1 MKFCKACH
9 NFFPDDIDKCLVDST
24 TLVEIKD
31 TFIGKLIG
39 GCYRILSK
47 IADGGLS
54 RVYCAKHMYLNR
66 EVAIKIL
73 KPQLASNEEWRK
85 RTVREARIC
94 GSIEH
99 RNVVR
104 VYDMLTADGS
114 LCIVMELLEG
124 ETLKQHMKREGRL
137 SVEESQKIMSMT
149 AEALARAHSL
159 NIVHRD
165 IKPNN
170 IFLIDYAGI
179 KNFVK
184 LLDFGIAFSIGAGR
198 MTGEGMLMGTPSYS
212 PPEQIRGE
220 EPTPASDIY
229 SLGCVAY
236 EMLTGRSPFAAD
248 ELQDVIESQLNR
260 LPESLL
266 HVRSD
271 AGEDMDYVV
280 MRMLEKKP
288 EERFSD
294 AFDLL
299 YTLKNLDLYRS
310 GAEEERVEPEE
321 MDTEEVQVLD
331 MPTAVKWGNYF
342 QSMESAADDD
352 TSSQSFVRGLEA
364 VTELSELEKRTKE
377 IVRKMESVE
386 NRRRGYQ
393 KNIGNAIAILG
404 MDISKTRMSR
414 EKIKMKYLKAISE
427 REHMLQKLN
436 FLEEQI
442 VTMVDGRRD
451 YSVDSVG
458 DDELDLLS
466 RAGRTARRLR
476 EISARTESLHRSRQQ
491 YMENLKDMKY
501 QIIQLANSLAEVE
514 NDCSKEY
521 ERYRKM
527 LAGIMDKGEAL
538 RKQAAQAALEV
549 GARKS

>member
-1 MKFCKACH
+1 
-9 NFFPDDIDKCLVDST
+9 
-24 TLVEIKD
+24 
-31 TFIGKLIG
+31 
-39 GCYRILSK
+39 
-47 IADGGLS
+47 
-54 RVYCAKHMYLNR
+54 
-66 EVAIKIL
+66 
-73 KPQLASNEEWRK
+73 
-85 RTVREARIC
+85 
-94 GSIEH
+94 
-99 RNVVR
+99 
-104 VYDMLTADGS
+104 
-114 LCIVMELLEG
+114 
-124 ETLKQHMKREGRL
+124 
-137 SVEESQKIMSMT
+137 MSMT

-198 MTGEGMLMGTPSYS
+198 MTGEGMLMGTPAYS
-212 PPEQIRGE
+212 SPEQIRGE

-229 SLGCVAY
+229 SLGCVVY

-248 ELQDVIESQLNR
+248 ELQDVIDGQLNR
-260 LPESLL
+260 RPEPLINL
-266 HVRSD
+266 RPD

-280 MRMLEKKP
+280 MRMLEKKA

-310 GAEEERVEPEE
+310 GAEEERVVPEE

-331 MPTAVKWGNYF
+331 MPTTVKWGNYF
-342 QSMESAADDD
+342 QNMESAADDD

-364 VTELSELEKRTKE
+364 VTELSDIEKKTKE

-386 NRRRGYQ
+386 NKRRGYQ

-414 EKIKMKYLKAISE
+414 EKVKMKYLKAISE
-427 REHMLQKLN
+427 REHMIQKLN
-436 FLEEQI
+436 SMEDQL
-442 VTMVDGRRD
+442 VTMYDGRRD
-451 YSVDSVG
+451 YNVETLG

-466 RAGRTARRLR
+466 KAGRTARRLK

-491 YMENLKDMKY
+491 YMDNLKDMKY

-521 ERYRKM
+521 ERYRKL
-527 LAGIMDKGEAL
+527 LAEIAEKGEIL
-538 RKQAAQAALEV
+538 RKRAAQAALEV

>member
-9 NFFPDDIDKCLVDST
+9 NFFPDDINQCLVDST
-24 TLVEIKD
+24 TLVEVKD

-104 VYDMLTADGS
+104 VYDMLTAEGS

-124 ETLKQHMKREGRL
+124 ETLKQHMKHEGSL
-137 SVEESQKIMSMT
+137 TIDAAQKIMSMT

-170 IFLIDYAGI
+170 IFLIEHAGI

-184 LLDFGIAFSIGAGR
+184 LLDFGIAFSIGATR
-198 MTGEGMLMGTPSYS
+198 MTGEGMLMGTPAYS
-212 PPEQIRGE
+212 PPEQVRGE
-220 EPTPASDIY
+220 EPTPASDVY

-248 ELQDVIESQLNR
+248 DLQDVLEGQLHGR
-260 LPESLL
+260 PEPLIR
-266 HVRSD
+266 VRPD

-310 GAEEERVEPEE
+310 GSEEELVVPEE

-342 QSMESAADDD
+342 QSMESAAEDD

-364 VTELSELEKRTKE
+364 VTELSELEKRTKD
-377 IVRKMESVE
+377 IVRKMEAVE
-386 NRRRGYQ
+386 NKRRGYQ

-414 EKIKMKYLKAISE
+414 EKVKMKYLKTISE
-427 REHMLQKLN
+427 REHMVQKLN
-436 FLEEQI
+436 GLEEQL
-442 VTMVDGRRD
+442 VTMYDGRRD
-451 YSVDSVG
+451 YHVDSISFE
-458 DDELDLLS
+458 ELDMLS
-466 RAGRTARRLR
+466 RAGKAARRLK
-476 EISARTESLHRSRQQ
+476 EISARAESLHRSRQQ

-521 ERYRKM
+521 ERFRKM
-527 LAGIMDKGEAL
+527 LAEIVEKGEEL
-538 RKQAAQAALEV
+538 RKRAAQAAVEV
-549 GARKS
+549 GARKA